1 MLRSNPRLG
10 PLLAFVGDHVAI
22 AASAV
27 AAMALMGVRI
37 PPMAALPISLLH
49 AFVAADAGLYGQLRY
64 LGGLQLLKKAFAVWF
79 RVALVVLAIALFVPE
94 PFPRLAA
101 VWFVAFYLAAFASV
115 RLLTRAVRRFVRQRG
130 RNLRYLVVAGT
141 GPDAARAAQEFSA
154 DPGLGMRLVG
164 FLGESQGFTLPAPLL
179 GAFTDLETLVRSH
192 VIDEVLVAAPDASVA
207 QTSAI
212 VETCNLLGLRTH
224 LYGGLLPGTW
234 RNVDARQHGDEVV
247 LSLTPY
253 PHGAASLVM
262 KRALDIAISAF
273 ALLAMAPLLLLIA
286 ALVKLTSK
294 GPVFFV
300 QWRIGLNGRRFR
312 FPKFR
317 SMVQDAEAR
326 LAEVMQHN
334 EMDGP
339 VFKMKRDPRITRL
352 GAFLRRYSLDELP
365 QLWCVLKGDMSLVG
379 PRPLMPHEIDGHAS
393 WQRRRLSMRPGL
405 TCLWQIGGRNAVD
418 FDRWM
423 RLDLQYI
430 DSWSLGLD
438 MRILL
443 RTVPAVLSGRGAS

>member
-1 MLRSNPRLG
+1 
-10 PLLAFVGDHVAI
+10 
-22 AASAV
+22 
-27 AAMALMGVRI
+27 
-37 PPMAALPISLLH
+37 
-49 AFVAADAGLYGQLRY
+49 
-64 LGGLQLLKKAFAVWF
+64 
-79 RVALVVLAIALFVPE
+79 
-94 PFPRLAA
+94 
-101 VWFVAFYLAAFASV
+101 LAAFASV
-115 RLLTRAVRRFVRQRG
+115 RLLTRALRRFVRQRG

-141 GPDAARAAQEFSA
+141 GPDAARAAQEFSN

-164 FLGESQGFTLPAPLL
+164 FLGESQGFTLPSPVL

-273 ALLAMAPLLLLIA
+273 ALLAMAPLLVLIA

-352 GAFLRRYSLDELP
+352 GAFLRHYSLDELP